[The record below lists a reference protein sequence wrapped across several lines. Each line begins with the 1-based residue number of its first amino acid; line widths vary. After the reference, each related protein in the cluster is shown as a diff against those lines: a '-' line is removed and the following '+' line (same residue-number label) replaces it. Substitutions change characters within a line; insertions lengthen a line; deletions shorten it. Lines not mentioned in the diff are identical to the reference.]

1 MIRAR
6 LSAFNNSLHNKLFFS
21 YAVVIVIPLLILGGI
36 LYMTTIGLTQR
47 QTQENRLLEMKVL
60 SQNLQEYFNS
70 LELYSRAI
78 YTGEIQQLLNRG
90 LPEDMIEQTRWK
102 TSLFQQFAEWYGYMG
117 VKGEIH
123 NVTIVMPDGTMI
135 QRDPLYIDES
145 FADQSW
151 YTQTLALQGEVRV
164 AGPFKRSYY
173 LPPSAAS
180 PYTFS
185 LVRKINNTTG
195 SAALGG
201 LVVDVSVMDIY
212 RMLGGLELKDVLILN
227 ADNEIVYSSAV
238 EQIGQRWEDGSKI
251 GANFSG
257 WMDIG
262 GERMFVGSAYSDVTG
277 WRFVT
282 LDPLSS
288 IQSNSIRYRDITFG
302 IGAFALVVALVISTF
317 VSRRITRPLRSLQ
330 QKMKKVQAGDFNIQ
344 LDVASSDEVGQL
356 TRSFNRMTE
365 EIHTLVH
372 HVYKSELARKEAQL
386 KALHS
391 QINPHFLYNTL
402 DSMNAIAVIEE
413 VPLLSRMAKMLSEM
427 FRYSIS
433 SGEQIVPLREELKQ
447 VVRYVEIQQIR
458 YDDKFSLVVNIPEGL
473 LDYRIPKLTLQ
484 PIVENAIYHG
494 LEMIPGEGRISIV
507 GRETDDCTILEVSD
521 NGKGIPPEELAD
533 IQGRLRQRGAPSSVE
548 HIGLANVQERLEL
561 HYGAD
566 CGISVVSEPGQGTT
580 VAYRLPRAGASSVAV
595 P

>member
-201 LVVDVSVMDIY
+201 LVVDVSVMDI
-212 RMLGGLELKDVLILN
+212 
-227 ADNEIVYSSAV
+227 
-238 EQIGQRWEDGSKI
+238 
-251 GANFSG
+251 
-257 WMDIG
+257 
-262 GERMFVGSAYSDVTG
+262 
-277 WRFVT
+277 
-282 LDPLSS
+282 
-288 IQSNSIRYRDITFG
+288 
-302 IGAFALVVALVISTF
+302 
-317 VSRRITRPLRSLQ
+317 
-330 QKMKKVQAGDFNIQ
+330 
-344 LDVASSDEVGQL
+344 
-356 TRSFNRMTE
+356 
-365 EIHTLVH
+365 
-372 HVYKSELARKEAQL
+372 
-386 KALHS
+386 
-391 QINPHFLYNTL
+391 
-402 DSMNAIAVIEE
+402 
-413 VPLLSRMAKMLSEM
+413 
-427 FRYSIS
+427 
-433 SGEQIVPLREELKQ
+433 
-447 VVRYVEIQQIR
+447 
-458 YDDKFSLVVNIPEGL
+458 
-473 LDYRIPKLTLQ
+473 
-484 PIVENAIYHG
+484 
-494 LEMIPGEGRISIV
+494 
-507 GRETDDCTILEVSD
+507 
-521 NGKGIPPEELAD
+521 
-533 IQGRLRQRGAPSSVE
+533 
-548 HIGLANVQERLEL
+548 
-561 HYGAD
+561 
-566 CGISVVSEPGQGTT
+566 
-580 VAYRLPRAGASSVAV
+580 
-595 P
+595 